1 MPTWLRWTLWIVGI
15 LGIVLGVFRYFFIDF
30 HRVPDDVTDPRNWA
44 MSPNLEPGDFVLVWR
59 GGTPHVGDVVRCNDP
74 TDPQR
79 WLVSRIIGLPGD
91 KIEVVDGVFKIN
103 NFRIGTTACSQN
115 PRAVPYADTSEV
127 TLTCLNEEHGGN
139 KHDIA
144 YLPTGYTPFAEA
156 VVQGGKYFV
165 MSDNRSSPWSQ
176 DSRTPEV
183 GQLPMESCTQRLVI
197 RLTSKNGWGDSARRM
212 GWLF

>member
-91 KIEVVDGVFKIN
+91 KIEIVDGVFKIN
-103 NFRIGTTACSQN
+103 NFRIGTAACSQN

-183 GQLPMESCTQRLVI
+183 GQLPMESCTQRLVV